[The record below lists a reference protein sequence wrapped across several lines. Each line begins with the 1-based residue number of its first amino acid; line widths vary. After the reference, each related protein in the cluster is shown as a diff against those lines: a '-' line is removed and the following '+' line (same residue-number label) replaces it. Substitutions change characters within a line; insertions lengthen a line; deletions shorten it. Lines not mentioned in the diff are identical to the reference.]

1 MKEIGKLCFLLSS
14 EIEQQTN
21 KQTNVDSS
29 TFLVEASFEMYEQN
43 DAATQLIPTSTINKI

>member
-1 MKEIGKLCFLLSS
+1 MKEIGKLCFFLSS

-43 DAATQLIPTSTINKI
+43 DATQLIPTSTINKI